1 MHKKFSM
8 LVAFILLATG
18 CISCSEGD
26 STPPTPPQI
35 QPPSHSVVPAPK
47 DVIMYE
53 ANPRLY
59 GTSNC
64 LKGITARL
72 DEIKA
77 LGTNV
82 LWIMPVCEFGIKKS
96 IGSPYCVKEYQK
108 LDPKYG
114 TPEDMRTLVTKAHEK
129 GMAVILDW
137 IANHTSWDN
146 SWISN
151 KDWYTQ
157 DGAGNIISP
166 AGTGWNDVADLN
178 FDNAEMRAAMIEAM
192 EYWVRET
199 DIDGFRCDA
208 ADMVPDDFWAA
219 AIKQLRAAFPSKSL
233 LMLAE
238 GGKASHFASGFD
250 MNYAWNYYDQLER
263 VFDGGSTSM
272 LFREHK
278 NEYDAIPKGAVK
290 LRFTTNHD
298 KTAYNGTPIEIY
310 GGKQGSLSALAIT
323 ALMGGAPM
331 LYSSQ
336 ECAQASALSFF
347 SYYNYN
353 WQAEAAY
360 TAEVMR
366 IMQLRSVE
374 SELFTEGSLTE
385 IPSNHIVAFVR
396 QSTDRKVFVAANVRN
411 SEQRITLPAT
421 LAGTTMKNTQTEEL
435 ETLPSELTLGAY
447 EYQIWIEE

>member
-1 MHKKFSM
+1 MHKKFST
-8 LVAFILLATG
+8 LVASLSLAIG
-18 CISCSEGD
+18 CIGCSEGE

-35 QPPSHSVVPAPK
+35 QPPTQSVVPSPEE
-47 DVIMYE
+47 VIMYE

-64 LKGITARL
+64 LRGLTARF
-72 DEIKA
+72 DEIRA

-82 LWIMPVCEFGIKKS
+82 LWIMPVCEFGVTKS
-96 IGSPYCVKEYQK
+96 IGSPYCVKDYRK

-114 TPEDMRTLVTKAHEK
+114 TLEDMRTLVSKAHEK

-146 SWISN
+146 AWISN

-157 DGAGNIISP
+157 DSSGNIIPP

-178 FDNAEMRAAMIEAM
+178 FNSAPMREAMIDAM
-192 EYWVRET
+192 KYWVRET

-219 AIKQLRAAFPSKSL
+219 AIRELRTEFSEKSL

-250 MNYAWNYYDQLER
+250 MNYAWNYYDRLED
-263 VFDGGSTSM
+263 VFGGQSASM
-272 LFREHK
+272 LHREHK
-278 NEYDAIPKGAVK
+278 NEYEAIPKGAVK

-347 SYYNYN
+347 TYYNYN
-353 WQAEAAY
+353 WEAEAAY
-360 TAEVMR
+360 TREVER
-366 IMQLRSVE
+366 LMQLRASE
-374 SELFTEGSLTE
+374 SELFTTGSLTE
-385 IPSNHIVAFVR
+385 ISSNHIAAFVR
-396 QSTDRKVFVAANVRN
+396 QSADRKAFVAANVRN
-411 SEQRITLPAT
+411 TEQRLSLPAT
-421 LAGTTMKNTQTEEL
+421 LAGTTMKNALTETQ

-447 EYQIWIEE
+447 EYCVWIE